1 MNLRFLLPKQAVFCE
16 LIGELASIQREMAVN
31 FNELAN
37 SFTDFE
43 AHAQKAQELEHKGD
57 DKTHEIVHKLNQTF
71 IIPFDREDIYKVA
84 QELDDVVDLMENVIN
99 NIFVYGIK
107 TKEPALVDFS
117 DLIKEASQILVEMA
131 GCLSNLKYTP
141 HLRELKQKMHDLETR
156 GDNIFRKT
164 ISEFFANSQ
173 DPMRVIK
180 WKDILED
187 LERVMD
193 KYQEVGDT
201 IEGIVVKFN

>member
-1 MNLRFLLPKQAVFCE
+1 MNLRFLLPKQSIFCE
-16 LIGELASIQREMAVN
+16 YISELAELQREMALN
-31 FNELAN
+31 FHDLAN
-37 SFTDFE
+37 SFRDFE
-43 AHAQKAQELEHKGD
+43 EHAKKAEDIEHRAD
-57 DKTHEIVHKLNQTF
+57 DKTHEIIHQLNHTF

-84 QELDDVVDLMENVIN
+84 QELDDVIDLMENVIS

-107 TKEPALVDFS
+107 TKEPAFVEFVE
-117 DLIKEASQILVEMA
+117 LIKEASQILIGMSV
-131 GCLSNLKYTP
+131 CLSELKHTP
-141 HLRELKQKMHDLETR
+141 RLRELKSKMHDLESK
-156 GDNIFRKT
+156 GDRIFRKT
-164 ISEFFANSQ
+164 ISEFFANGH
-173 DPMRVIK
+173 DPLRVIK

>member
-1 MNLRFLLPKQAVFCE
+1 MNFRLFLPKQSEFCDY
-16 LIGELASIQREMAVN
+16 ISELADIQREMALN
-31 FNELAN
+31 FHDLSN
-37 SFTDFE
+37 SFRDFE
-43 AHAQKAQELEHKGD
+43 SHAEKAQDLEHKAD
-57 DKTHEIVHKLNQTF
+57 DKTHEIVHQLNHTF

-84 QELDDVVDLMENVIN
+84 QELDDVVDLMENVIA

-107 TKEPALVDFS
+107 TKEPALVQFA
-117 DLIKEASQILVEMA
+117 DLIKEASQALVDMS
-131 GCLSNLKYTP
+131 GCLSELRYTP
-141 HLRELKQKMHDLETR
+141 KLRELKKKMHDLETE
-156 GDNIFRKT
+156 GDKVFRKT
-164 ISEFFANSQ
+164 ISEFFSNGH